1 MHSNGEWAI
10 STRPGYQLF
19 NFHDTSKEQGHLTR
33 LIGESELQ
41 KLGARVGVRCQ
52 CVREGEAESGSGEF
66 SLGTSICYSMD
77 FTDRDQ

>member
-1 MHSNGEWAI
+1 MPWPDIVEGPQKPMWRKKREVFLPLQLLHSNGEWAI

-41 KLGARVGVRCQ
+41 KLGA
-52 CVREGEAESGSGEF
+52 
-66 SLGTSICYSMD
+66 
-77 FTDRDQ
+77 